1 MIKMMIAVILAPVAL
16 GAAALTVAIGI
27 GLVKAIFTKK

>member
-1 MIKMMIAVILAPVAL
+1 MIEMLITVILTPIAL